1 MLQDA
6 EYLAIKAACSAT
18 PKRNTLPGVLAK
30 KEICVRTKI
39 GRLPLGWITRNVAM
53 EEAQKDHLP

>member
-1 MLQDA
+1 
-6 EYLAIKAACSAT
+6 
-18 PKRNTLPGVLAK
+18 
-30 KEICVRTKI
+30 VRTKI